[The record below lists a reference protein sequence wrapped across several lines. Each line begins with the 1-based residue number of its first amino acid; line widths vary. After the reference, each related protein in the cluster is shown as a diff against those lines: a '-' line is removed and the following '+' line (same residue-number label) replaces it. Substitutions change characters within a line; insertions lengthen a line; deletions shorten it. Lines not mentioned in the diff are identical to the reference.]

1 VAHVKALLETGLT
14 DEALLEKLDQDSI
27 RSVRIKKGKFERGDN
42 NYVDM
47 TSWETGLSDELKTNV
62 DKMSVFVRIHQIL
75 APEPKALNEARGL
88 ITSDYQTAL
97 EQQWVNRLRQK
108 YPVSVNQKVFDK
120 VKSEY

>member
-1 VAHVKALLETGLT
+1 
-14 DEALLEKLDQDSI
+14 
-27 RSVRIKKGKFERGDN
+27 
-42 NYVDM
+42 M